1 MIQTFEKTETKEFAI
16 FISNLIKE
24 CVVFEII
31 NDQHQY
37 IVKLTGGF

>member
-1 MIQTFEKTETKEFAI
+1 MIQTFEKTQTKEYAI

-24 CVVFEII
+24 GVTFEII

-37 IVKLTGGF
+37 MVKLTGGF